1 MSRRSARRHVLIAI
15 GTRPEA
21 IKMAPVIRELQ
32 RRHRR
37 INLTVCA
44 TAQHRVLLDQVVNL
58 FGIPIDFDL
67 DLMVADQTL
76 EGLTSRIL
84 DRIGGVL
91 AKTQPDIVLVQ
102 GDTTT
107 TFAVSL
113 ASFYHRI
120 PVGHVEAGLRTGD
133 LMAPFPEEL
142 NRRLTSHLARLHF
155 APTQWARAN
164 LLAEGIPS
172 SQILV
177 TGNTVVD
184 AFLHARRMAV
194 RCRPAA
200 LPLNGLAQTRRR
212 ILLVTAHRR
221 ENFGAP
227 IEEICSA
234 LKELATSRDDI
245 EIVYPVHPN
254 PNVSGPVRRILE
266 HVARIHLLEPLE
278 YLPFVWL
285 MNRAYLALTDSGGIQ
300 EEMPSL
306 GRPVLILRDKTER
319 PEGLEAG
326 VCQLVGTRASSIR
339 RAVTR
344 LLDDPRAYRRFVR
357 RRNPFGDGQAARRI
371 ADRLERPL

>member
-1 MSRRSARRHVLIAI
+1 
-15 GTRPEA
+15 
-21 IKMAPVIRELQ
+21 MAPLIRELQ

-37 INLTVCA
+37 IHLTIGA
-44 TAQHRVLLDQVVNL
+44 TAQHRALLDQVVRL
-58 FGIPIDFDL
+58 FRIPIDFDL
-67 DLMVADQTL
+67 DLMTADQTL

-84 DRIGGVL
+84 DRMTGVL

-107 TFAVSL
+107 AFAVSL

-142 NRRLTSHLARLHF
+142 NRRLTSHLTLLHF
-155 APTQWARAN
+155 APTPWARAN

-172 SQILV
+172 SRIFV

-184 AFLHARRMAV
+184 AFLYARRLV
-194 RCRPAA
+194 LRRRPAG
-200 LPLNGLAQTRRR
+200 LTLNGLADARRR

-234 LKELATSRDDI
+234 LKELAISRDDI

-254 PNVSGPVRRILE
+254 PNVHGPVRRILG
-266 HVARIHLLEPLE
+266 HIPRIHLLEPLE

-319 PEGLEAG
+319 PEGVAAG
-326 VCQLVGTRASSIR
+326 VCQLVGTSASSIR

-344 LLDDPRAYRRFVR
+344 LLDDPQAYRRFAR
-357 RRNPFGDGQAARRI
+357 RRNPFGDGRAARRI
-371 ADRLERPL
+371 ADRLEKFL

>member
-1 MSRRSARRHVLIAI
+1 MRPRSARRHVLMVI

-37 INLTVCA
+37 IHLTVCA
-44 TAQHRVLLDQVVNL
+44 TAQHRVLLDQVVDL

-84 DRIGGVL
+84 DRMAGVL
-91 AKTQPDIVLVQ
+91 DKTQPDIVLVQ

-107 TFAVSL
+107 AFAVSL

-133 LMAPFPEEL
+133 PMAPFPEEL
-142 NRRLTSHLARLHF
+142 NRRLTSQLALLHF
-155 APTQWARAN
+155 APTRWARAN

-172 SQILV
+172 SRIFV

-184 AFLHARRMAV
+184 AFLHARRMV
-194 RCRPAA
+194 LRRRPAG
-200 LPLNGLAQTRRR
+200 LPLNGLARSNRK

-234 LKELATSRDDI
+234 LKELATRRDDI
-245 EIVYPVHPN
+245 VIVYPVHPN
-254 PNVSGPVRRILE
+254 PNVCGPVRRILG
-266 HVARIHLLEPLE
+266 HVPRIHLLEPLE

-285 MNRAYLALTDSGGIQ
+285 MNRAYLVLTDSGGIQ

-344 LLDDPRAYRRFVR
+344 LLDDPQAYRRFAR

-371 ADRLERPL
+371 ADRLERSL

>member
-1 MSRRSARRHVLIAI
+1 
-15 GTRPEA
+15 
-21 IKMAPVIRELQ
+21 MAPVIRELQ
-32 RRHRR
+32 RRERCFR
-37 INLTVCA
+37 LTVCA
-44 TAQHRVLLDQVVNL
+44 TAQHRTLLDQVVQI
-58 FGIPIDFDL
+58 FRIPIDFDL
-67 DLMVADQTL
+67 DVMVDDQTL

-84 DRIGGVL
+84 NGMARVL

-133 LMAPFPEEL
+133 PLAPFPEEL
-142 NRRLTSHLARLHF
+142 NRCLTSQLALLHF

-164 LLAEGIPS
+164 LLANGIPS
-172 SQILV
+172 SRIFV

-184 AFLHARRMAV
+184 AFLHARRMV
-194 RCRPAA
+194 LRRPPAA
-200 LPLNGLAQTRRR
+200 LHMNGLTSANRR

-227 IEEICSA
+227 IERICSA
-234 LKELATSRDDI
+234 LRELATHRDDI
-245 EIVYPVHPN
+245 TIVYPVHPN
-254 PNVSGPVRRILE
+254 PHICGPVRRILGR
-266 HVARIHLLEPLE
+266 VPRIHLLEPLE
-278 YLPFVWL
+278 YLAFVWL
-285 MNRAYLALTDSGGIQ
+285 MNQSYLVLTDSGGIQ

-326 VCQLVGTRASSIR
+326 VCQLVGTRSLSIQ

-344 LLDDPRAYRRFVR
+344 LLDDPRAYRRFAR
-357 RRNPFGDGQAARRI
+357 RPNPFGDGRAAWRI
-371 ADRLERPL
+371 ADRLERSLSSSSHERTV

>member
-1 MSRRSARRHVLIAI
+1 
-15 GTRPEA
+15 
-21 IKMAPVIRELQ
+21 MAPVIRELQ
-32 RRHRR
+32 RRRGR
-37 INLTVCA
+37 IHLTVCA
-44 TAQHRVLLDQVVNL
+44 TAQHRVLLDQVVAP

-67 DLMVADQTL
+67 DVMVADQTL

-84 DRIGGVL
+84 DRMAGVL

-133 LMAPFPEEL
+133 PLAPFPEEL
-142 NRRLTSHLARLHF
+142 NRRLTSQLALLHF
-155 APTQWARAN
+155 APTHWARTN
-164 LLAEGIPS
+164 LLAEGVPS
-172 SQILV
+172 SRIFV

-184 AFLHARRMAV
+184 AFLHARRKV
-194 RCRPAA
+194 LRGRPVG
-200 LPLNGLAQTRRR
+200 LPLNGLADAKQR

-227 IEEICSA
+227 LEEICSA
-234 LKELATSRDDI
+234 LRELATRRDDI
-245 EIVYPVHPN
+245 VIVYPVHPN
-254 PNVSGPVRRILE
+254 PQVCGPVTRLLR
-266 HVARIHLLEPLE
+266 HVPRIHLLEPLE

-326 VCQLVGTRASSIR
+326 VCQLVGTRSSSIQ
-339 RAVTR
+339 RAVIR
-344 LLDDPRAYRRFVR
+344 LLDDPRAYRRFAR
-357 RRNPFGDGQAARRI
+357 RRNPFGDGRAARRI
-371 ADRLERPL
+371 ADRLERLL

>member
-1 MSRRSARRHVLIAI
+1 MRPRSPRRHVLIVI

-21 IKMAPVIRELQ
+21 IKMAPLIRELQ

-37 INLTVCA
+37 IHLTVCA
-44 TAQHRVLLDQVVNL
+44 TAQHRVLLDQVVDL
-58 FGIPIDFDL
+58 FGIPIDVDL
-67 DLMVADQTL
+67 DLMVANQTL

-84 DRIGGVL
+84 DRMAAVL

-107 TFAVSL
+107 AFAVSL
-113 ASFYHRI
+113 ASFYQRI

-133 LMAPFPEEL
+133 PMAPFPEEL
-142 NRRLTSHLARLHF
+142 NRRLTSQLARLHF
-155 APTQWARAN
+155 APTRWARAN

-172 SQILV
+172 SRIFV

-184 AFLHARRMAV
+184 AFLYARRQV
-194 RCRPAA
+194 LRRRPGG
-200 LPLNGLAQTRRR
+200 LPLNGVADAGRRL
-212 ILLVTAHRR
+212 LLVTAHRR
-221 ENFGAP
+221 ENFGSP

-234 LKELATSRDDI
+234 LRELATRRDDI
-245 EIVYPVHPN
+245 VIVYPVHPN
-254 PNVSGPVRRILE
+254 PNVTGPVRRILGE
-266 HVARIHLLEPLE
+266 IPRIHLLEPLE

-300 EEMPSL
+300 EEMPSI

-326 VCQLVGTRASSIR
+326 VCQLVGTRAASIQ

-344 LLDDPRAYRRFVR
+344 LLDDPQAYRRFAR
-357 RRNPFGDGQAARRI
+357 HRNPFGDGQAARRI
-371 ADRLERPL
+371 ADGLERSL

>member
-1 MSRRSARRHVLIAI
+1 MIPRGARRRVLMVI

-21 IKMAPVIRELQ
+21 IKMAPLIRELQ

-37 INLTVCA
+37 IHLNVVA
-44 TAQHRVLLDQVVNL
+44 TAQHRALLDQVVNL
-58 FGIPIDFDL
+58 FGIPIDLDL
-67 DLMVADQTL
+67 DLMTADQTL

-84 DRIGGVL
+84 DRMTGVL

-107 TFAVSL
+107 AFAVSL

-142 NRRLTSHLARLHF
+142 NRRLTSHLALLHF

-172 SQILV
+172 SRIFV

-184 AFLHARRMAV
+184 AFLHARRMV
-194 RCRPAA
+194 LRRRPVG
-200 LPLNGLAQTRRR
+200 LPLNGFADPKRKV
-212 ILLVTAHRR
+212 LLVTAHRR
-221 ENFGAP
+221 ENFGGP

-234 LKELATSRDDI
+234 LREQALCRDDI
-245 EIVYPVHPN
+245 AIVYPVHPN
-254 PNVSGPVRRILE
+254 PNVCGPVNRILGR
-266 HVARIHLLEPLE
+266 VPRIHLIEPLE

-306 GRPVLILRDKTER
+306 GRPVLVLRDKTER

-326 VCQLVGTRASSIR
+326 VCQLVGTRASSIQ

-344 LLDDPRAYRRFVR
+344 LLDDPRAYRRFAR
-357 RRNPFGDGQAARRI
+357 RRNPFGDGRAARRI
-371 ADRLERPL
+371 ANCLQRSL

>member
-1 MSRRSARRHVLIAI
+1 VLIVI

-21 IKMAPVIRELQ
+21 IKMAPLIRELQ

-37 INLTVCA
+37 IQLTVCA
-44 TAQHRVLLDQVVNL
+44 TAQHRALLDQAVDL
-58 FGIPIDFDL
+58 LGIPVDIDL
-67 DLMVADQTL
+67 DVMVAEQTL
-76 EGLTSRIL
+76 EGLTARIL
-84 DRIGGVL
+84 DRITGVL
-91 AKTQPDIVLVQ
+91 TKTGPDIVLVQ

-107 TFAVSL
+107 AFAVSL

-133 LMAPFPEEL
+133 PMAPFPEEL
-142 NRRLTSHLARLHF
+142 NRRLTSQLAHLHF
-155 APTQWARAN
+155 APTRWARAN
-164 LLAEGIPS
+164 LLAEGIPAS
-172 SQILV
+172 RIFV

-184 AFLHARRMAV
+184 AFIHARRLV
-194 RCRPAA
+194 RRRRPVG
-200 LPLNGLAQTRRR
+200 LSLNGLAGERRR

-234 LKELATSRDDI
+234 LRELATRRNDI
-245 EIVYPVHPN
+245 VIVYPVHPN
-254 PNVSGPVRRILE
+254 PNVWGPVRRILGG
-266 HVARIHLLEPLE
+266 VPRIHLLEPLE

-319 PEGLEAG
+319 PEGVQAG
-326 VCQLVGTRASSIR
+326 VCQLVGTRAASIQ

-344 LLDDPRAYRRFVR
+344 LLDDPRAYRRFAR

-371 ADRLERPL
+371 ADGIERSL

>member
-1 MSRRSARRHVLIAI
+1 
-15 GTRPEA
+15 
-21 IKMAPVIRELQ
+21 MAPVIRELQ
-32 RRHRR
+32 RRRGR
-37 INLTVCA
+37 IHLTVCA
-44 TAQHRVLLDQVVNL
+44 TAQHRVLLDQVVDP

-67 DLMVADQTL
+67 DVMVADQTL

-84 DRIGGVL
+84 DRMAGVL

-133 LMAPFPEEL
+133 PLAPFPEEL
-142 NRRLTSHLARLHF
+142 NRRLTSQLALLHF
-155 APTQWARAN
+155 APTHWARTN
-164 LLAEGIPS
+164 LLAEGVPS
-172 SQILV
+172 SRIFV

-184 AFLHARRMAV
+184 AFLHARRKV
-194 RCRPAA
+194 LRGRPVG
-200 LPLNGLAQTRRR
+200 LPLNALADAKQR

-227 IEEICSA
+227 LEEICSA
-234 LKELATSRDDI
+234 LRELATRRDDI
-245 EIVYPVHPN
+245 VIVYPVHPN
-254 PNVSGPVRRILE
+254 PQVCGPVTRLLR
-266 HVARIHLLEPLE
+266 HVPRIHLLEPLE

-326 VCQLVGTRASSIR
+326 VCQLVGTRASSIQ
-339 RAVTR
+339 RAVIR
-344 LLDDPRAYRRFVR
+344 LLDDPRAYRRFAR
-357 RRNPFGDGQAARRI
+357 RRNPFGDGRAARRI
-371 ADRLERPL
+371 ADRLERSL